1 MVPFL
6 IREMDTNY
14 ALVLIFLTFG
24 SLAQLMGTGISQ
36 SLVREFAAALGNRD
50 SKVVNN
56 IANSGLVLYLALSVI
71 FSLIFFLLSPFLL
84 NSFWKDGTESEIFAC
99 RLYGVCTIVVG
110 FVSESW
116 IGLVAAHQRFDVING
131 LKILGQVVV
140 VALLFILIP
149 SSDRKLFTWVMV
161 TVSVPIITNLALFI
175 AAKRINSK
183 FVISFSLARISR
195 IKDILGL
202 SIRVTFLQIS
212 RFMSERSDP
221 LILAAFLRPISVVV
235 YNSAGKIPVAGR
247 PFITTIAQQLS
258 PQAAQMH
265 VTGKRDQL
273 RQILMVG
280 TRYSMLLGS
289 GVFLAIFFLSEEFC
303 FLWLGDKLPTE
314 WMLIAELMIG
324 MALIDL
330 IDLAAGGTQWSIL
343 IGLRKLKFQMWT
355 MIPSA
360 VINLCLSI
368 FLVSST
374 NLGVK
379 GVIVA
384 TFLIAAIR
392 RPLMIWYTGRLV
404 ELKMTE
410 YLKSSYL
417 APVLV
422 LGLSFALS
430 SVIMLIS
437 FPSGWV
443 WLCLRAMLIF
453 VCWGSLCWFLGV
465 SRAERENLK
474 RRFQKERRRVSSQ

>member
-1 MVPFL
+1 
-6 IREMDTNY
+6 
-14 ALVLIFLTFG
+14 
-24 SLAQLMGTGISQ
+24 
-36 SLVREFAAALGNRD
+36 
-50 SKVVNN
+50 
-56 IANSGLVLYLALSVI
+56 
-71 FSLIFFLLSPFLL
+71 
-84 NSFWKDGTESEIFAC
+84 
-99 RLYGVCTIVVG
+99 
-110 FVSESW
+110 
-116 IGLVAAHQRFDVING
+116 
-131 LKILGQVVV
+131 
-140 VALLFILIP
+140 
-149 SSDRKLFTWVMV
+149 
-161 TVSVPIITNLALFI
+161 
-175 AAKRINSK
+175 
-183 FVISFSLARISR
+183 
-195 IKDILGL
+195 
-202 SIRVTFLQIS
+202 
-212 RFMSERSDP
+212 
-221 LILAAFLRPISVVV
+221 
-235 YNSAGKIPVAGR
+235 
-247 PFITTIAQQLS
+247 
-258 PQAAQMH
+258 
-265 VTGKRDQL
+265 
-273 RQILMVG
+273 
-280 TRYSMLLGS
+280 
-289 GVFLAIFFLSEEFC
+289 
-303 FLWLGDKLPTE
+303 
-314 WMLIAELMIG
+314 MLIAELMIG